1 MAINNTLKDI
11 REERNLVQADLA
23 KAVGSAVTPS
33 DALNVVSEMP
43 LSKLQSGW
51 HII

>member
-1 MAINNTLKDI
+1 MAINNSLKDI

-23 KAVGSAVTPS
+23 KAVGSWDV
-33 DALNVVSEMP
+33 LNVASEMP

>member
-23 KAVGSAVTPS
+23 KAVGSC
-33 DALNVVSEMP
+33 SETMRKS
-43 LSKLQSGW
+43 L
-51 HII
+51 

>member
-11 REERNLVQADLA
+11 REERNLVQLSVLA
-23 KAVGSAVTPS
+23 VIPS
-33 DALNVVSEMP
+33 DALSVVSEMP
-43 LSKLQSGW
+43 LSKLQSVW